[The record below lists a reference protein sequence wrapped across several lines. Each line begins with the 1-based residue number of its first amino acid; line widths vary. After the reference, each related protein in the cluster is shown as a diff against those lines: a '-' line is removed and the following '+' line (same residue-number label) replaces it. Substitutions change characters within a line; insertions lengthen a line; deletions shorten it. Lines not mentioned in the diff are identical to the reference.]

1 MKKKQ
6 LIQQFEELFRFG
18 VNGVVCFL
26 IDWGTMILL
35 MTYTDLPDWFS
46 IGAGFTVSVI
56 VNYVICIVWVFK
68 GAGKQTLGQQLIFV
82 GSSVVG
88 LFLTEIFMA
97 FFMQYMS
104 ATPAK
109 VIVTLIVMVWNYVFK
124 RFAIYGMDK
133 DKNGNR
139 NK

>member
-1 MKKKQ
+1 MDKKK
-6 LIQQFEELFRFG
+6 LISQFEELFRFG
-18 VNGVVCFL
+18 VNGVVCFV
-26 IDWGTMILL
+26 IDCGTMMLL

-56 VNYVICIVWVFK
+56 VNYLICVVWVFK
-68 GAGKQTLGQQLIFV
+68 GAGKQSAAQQIIFV

-88 LFLTEIFMA
+88 LFLTEVLMA
-97 FFMQYMS
+97 FFMRYMT

-124 RFAIYGMDK
+124 RFAVYGMNKEGK
-133 DKNGNR
+133 DK
-139 NK
+139 